1 MGGKCWADLLY
12 VSLQRGVRLM
22 KRGVE
27 SIVVVL
33 TGSGQFALKNKQSKL
48 IFDLKSISPFPENN
62 LLRLAE
68 GQPVNHVAAGSNQK
82 IMLRD
87 EPVAP
92 VHPLACQK
100 QTHDIIAAVASKRS
114 GACVSDCPQS

>member
-1 MGGKCWADLLY
+1 
-12 VSLQRGVRLM
+12 M

-33 TGSGQFALKNKQSKL
+33 TGSGQFAFKNKQSKL
-48 IFDLKSISPFPENN
+48 IFDLKSISPFPEND

-68 GQPVNHVAAGSNQK
+68 GQPVNHVAAVSNQK
-82 IMLRD
+82 SMLRD
-87 EPVAP
+87 ELAAP

-100 QTHDIIAAVASKRS
+100 QTHDIITAVASKRS
-114 GACVSDCPQS
+114 SACVSDCPQS